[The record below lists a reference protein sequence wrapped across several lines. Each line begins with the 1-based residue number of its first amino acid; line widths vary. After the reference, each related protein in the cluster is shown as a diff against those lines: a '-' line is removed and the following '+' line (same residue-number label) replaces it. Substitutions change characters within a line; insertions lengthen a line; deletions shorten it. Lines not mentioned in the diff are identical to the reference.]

1 MSYADLHDLCL
12 KGIGFRIHIAS
23 FFFFFNFKL
32 EEANVRSQL
41 V

>member
-23 FFFFFNFKL
+23 FFFFYFKL